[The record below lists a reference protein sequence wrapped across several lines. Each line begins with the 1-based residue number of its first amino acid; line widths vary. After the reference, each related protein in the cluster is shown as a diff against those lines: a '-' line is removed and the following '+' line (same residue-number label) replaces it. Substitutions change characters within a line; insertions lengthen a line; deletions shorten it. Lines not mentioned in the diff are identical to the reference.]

1 MKKIVWF
8 LLFLLV
14 VPLGVSATTFD
25 LNDTDMSI
33 EFDEDIW
40 YVFTPDNIKDNA
52 ELDEL
57 GISYEYMVETFQTN
71 EAYLDAVLF
80 YQDSEDYIEI
90 FVRKTKLDDIQ
101 NLMNYDDD
109 FINEL
114 GNALAEEQNANYKIY
129 QKDYP
134 FIKLDYIDQGFYLNE
149 YYTIVNGD
157 AYTITAQKPYS
168 FNEEDELRVQE
179 IIDSVEFD
187 VDTSLKEPSS
197 ISWSTIFKYAMI
209 GALVGAL
216 ITYLVKLVNKK
227 EKNEG

>member
-80 YQDSEDYIEI
+80 YRFLNIE
-90 FVRKTKLDDIQ
+90 
-101 NLMNYDDD
+101 
-109 FINEL
+109 E
-114 GNALAEEQNANYKIY
+114 
-129 QKDYP
+129 
-134 FIKLDYIDQGFYLNE
+134 
-149 YYTIVNGD
+149 
-157 AYTITAQKPYS
+157 
-168 FNEEDELRVQE
+168 
-179 IIDSVEFD
+179 
-187 VDTSLKEPSS
+187 
-197 ISWSTIFKYAMI
+197 
-209 GALVGAL
+209 
-216 ITYLVKLVNKK
+216 
-227 EKNEG
+227 

>member
-1 MKKIVWF
+1 MLTIKFIKKII
-8 LLFLLV
+8 LLL
-14 VPLGVSATTFD
+14 S
-25 LNDTDMSI
+25 
-33 EFDEDIW
+33 
-40 YVFTPDNIKDNA
+40 
-52 ELDEL
+52 
-57 GISYEYMVETFQTN
+57 
-71 EAYLDAVLF
+71 
-80 YQDSEDYIEI
+80 
-90 FVRKTKLDDIQ
+90 
-101 NLMNYDDD
+101 
-109 FINEL
+109 
-114 GNALAEEQNANYKIY
+114 
-129 QKDYP
+129 
-134 FIKLDYIDQGFYLNE
+134 LDYIDQGFYLNE

>member
-1 MKKIVWF
+1 MKKMVWF

-134 FIKLDYIDQGFYLNE
+134 FIKFRLYRSRIL
-149 YYTIVNGD
+149 
-157 AYTITAQKPYS
+157 
-168 FNEEDELRVQE
+168 
-179 IIDSVEFD
+179 
-187 VDTSLKEPSS
+187 
-197 ISWSTIFKYAMI
+197 FKRILYHC
-209 GALVGAL
+209 
-216 ITYLVKLVNKK
+216 
-227 EKNEG
+227 